1 MSSLAQTKTKQ
12 LKYATYLASYLL
24 IIWGFYRFLFKLP
37 DEIEEFIVKPILW
50 LIPVAILLYKEGS
63 SVLSLGL
70 TFKNLFPSLY
80 YSLALGAVFAM
91 EAMLVNYLK
100 YGVFQFKANI
110 GEAAFMTSFALTLAT
125 AFTEELTFRGY
136 IFNRVWQ
143 ALGSEWLANFATSI
157 VWALVHLPVAVFV
170 WKLNLVSTGSYI
182 LITTLFGL
190 GASFVFART
199 RNILSP
205 VILHIVWE
213 WPIILFR

>member
-213 WPIILFR
+213 WPSILFR